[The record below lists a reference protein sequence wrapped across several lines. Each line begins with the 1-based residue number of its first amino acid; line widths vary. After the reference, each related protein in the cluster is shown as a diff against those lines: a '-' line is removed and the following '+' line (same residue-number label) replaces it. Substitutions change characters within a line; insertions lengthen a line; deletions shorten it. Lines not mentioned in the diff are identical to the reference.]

1 MQNLHNLGVSE
12 KRFDFSGKKTR
23 LQLRRVV
30 SGSVGLCGL
39 SRVMSGQL
47 KTKPV
52 PLKP

>member
-1 MQNLHNLGVSE
+1 MQNLHNLAVSE
-12 KRFDFSGKKTR
+12 KRFDFSRKKTR

-30 SGSVGLCGL
+30 SSYLGVT
-39 SRVMSGQL
+39 RVLSGQL

>member
-1 MQNLHNLGVSE
+1 MQNLHNLAMSE

-30 SGSVGLCGL
+30 SG
-39 SRVMSGQL
+39 QL

-52 PLKP
+52 PV

>member
-30 SGSVGLCGL
+30 SGCVGYLGLCRASLKL
-39 SRVMSGQL
+39 SQCLLNLR
-47 KTKPV
+47 P
-52 PLKP
+52 